1 MIDIMVEIHL
11 SDATQLPLYKQIGE
25 QVKQLIAADR
35 LRAGEHMP
43 TVRQLSRSLQVNPAT
58 VVKAYRE
65 LEREGILGTRRRRGT
80 IVLGRADD
88 PRGLALRQSR
98 LSNIVN
104 HNILE
109 TLSLGYSPEELEAAF
124 SLHLARWREERE
136 AKEQSRRDRD
146 RIDTRNTIL
155 IVGSHDLALSLLI
168 SRLKHK
174 HPEISVQVT
183 YAGSLGGL
191 IALQEGRADLAGIH
205 LLDEE
210 TGEYN
215 YPYVR
220 HLLPGME
227 VAIVHLAYRIQGLMF
242 AKGNPKQVRGL
253 DDLKRS
259 DITFINRQ
267 KGSGTRVSLDY
278 RLRELGIAPHN
289 VKGYDR
295 EMDTHLAVAMS
306 IARGEADVGLGI
318 EAAAHACDID
328 FLPITKERF
337 DLVIPAENYHSRR
350 LSPLLAIIK
359 SGEFRKV
366 VTEMGGYDTS
376 QTSTTAFVK

>member
-1 MIDIMVEIHL
+1 MNSMVDIHL
-11 SDATQLPLYKQIGE
+11 SDTTQIPLYKQIEE
-25 QVKQLIAADR
+25 QVKQLIAANR
-35 LRAGEHMP
+35 LRPGEHMP
-43 TVRQLSRSLQVNPAT
+43 TVRQLSHSLHVNPAT

-65 LEREGILGTRRRRGT
+65 LEREGILGTHRRRGT
-80 IVLGRADD
+80 IVLGGVDD

-98 LSNIVN
+98 LSNVVDYNIV
-104 HNILE
+104 E
-109 TLSLGYSPEELEAAF
+109 ALSLGYSPEELEAAF
-124 SLHLARWREERE
+124 SLHLARWCEERE
-136 AKEQSRRDRD
+136 AKEKSRHHREG
-146 RIDTRNTIL
+146 IDTRDTIL

-168 SRLKHK
+168 SRLKYK
-174 HPEISVQVT
+174 NPEISVQVS

-215 YPYVR
+215 YPYVK
-220 HLLPGME
+220 HVLPGME
-227 VAIVHLAYRIQGLMF
+227 VAIVHLAYRVQGLMF
-242 AKGNPKQVRGL
+242 AKDNPKQVRGL

-267 KGSGTRVSLDY
+267 KGSGTRVALDY
-278 RLRELGIAPHN
+278 RLRELGIAPHD
-289 VKGYDR
+289 VQGYDR
-295 EMDTHLAVAMS
+295 ETDTHLAVAMS
-306 IARGEADVGLGI
+306 IARGEVDVGLGI

-359 SGEFRKV
+359 REEFRRV

-376 QTSTTAFVK
+376 ETGTTTFVK

>member
-1 MIDIMVEIHL
+1 MVEIHL
-11 SDATQLPLYKQIGE
+11 SDTTQLPLYKQIGE
-25 QVKQLIAADR
+25 QVKQLIATDR
-35 LRAGEHMP
+35 LRSGEHMP
-43 TVRQLSRSLQVNPAT
+43 TVRQLSLSLHVNPAT
-58 VVKAYRE
+58 VAKAYQE
-65 LEREGILGTRRRRGT
+65 LEREGILGTQRRRGT
-80 IVLGRADD
+80 IVLGSADD
-88 PRGLALRQSR
+88 PRGSALRQSR
-98 LSNIVN
+98 LSNVVDR
-104 HNILE
+104 NILE
-109 TLSLGYSPEELEAAF
+109 ALSLGYNPEELEAAF
-124 SLHLARWREERE
+124 SLHLARWREERQ
-136 AKEQSRRDRD
+136 AKEPSRRRRDRLD
-146 RIDTRNTIL
+146 ARNTIL

-174 HPEISVQVT
+174 NPEISVQVT
-183 YAGSLGGL
+183 CAGSLGGL
-191 IALQEGRADLAGIH
+191 IALQEGRADLAGVH

-215 YPYVR
+215 YQYVK
-220 HLLPGME
+220 HILPGME

-242 AKGNPKQVRGL
+242 ARGNPKQVRGL
-253 DDLKRS
+253 EDLKRS

-278 RLRELGIAPHN
+278 RLRELGIAAHD

-295 EMDTHLAVAMS
+295 EMDTHLAVAMG

-328 FLPITKERF
+328 FLPIAKERF
-337 DLVIPAENYHSRR
+337 DLVIPAENYHRR
-350 LSPLLAIIK
+350 QLSLLLAIIE

-376 QTSTTAFVK
+376 QTGTTTFVK

>member
-1 MIDIMVEIHL
+1 MVEIHL

-25 QVKQLIAADR
+25 QVKQLIAANR

-80 IVLGRADD
+80 IVLGGADD

-136 AKEQSRRDRD
+136 AKEQSRPDRD

-220 HLLPGME
+220 HILPGME

-259 DITFINRQ
+259 DITFVNRQ

-306 IARGEADVGLGI
+306 IARGEADVSLGI

-328 FLPITKERF
+328 FLPVTKERF
-337 DLVIPAENYHSRR
+337 DLVIPAENYHSRQ

-376 QTSTTAFVK
+376 QTGTTTFVK

>member
-1 MIDIMVEIHL
+1 MVEIHL
-11 SDATQLPLYKQIGE
+11 SNTTQVPLYKQIGE
-25 QVKQLIAADR
+25 QVKQLIATNR
-35 LRAGEHMP
+35 LRSGEHMP
-43 TVRQLSRSLQVNPAT
+43 TVRQLSRSLHVNPAT
-58 VVKAYRE
+58 VAKAYQE
-65 LEREGILGTRRRRGT
+65 LEREGILGTQRRRGT
-80 IVLGRADD
+80 IVLGGADD

-98 LSNIVN
+98 LSNVVN
-104 HNILE
+104 HNIVE
-109 TLSLGYSPEELEAAF
+109 ALSLGYSPEELEAAF
-124 SLHLARWREERE
+124 SLHLARWCEERE
-136 AKEQSRRDRD
+136 AKEQSRRERD
-146 RIDTRNTIL
+146 RIDARNTIL

-174 HPEISVQVT
+174 NPEISVQVT
-183 YAGSLGGL
+183 CAGSLGGL

-215 YPYVR
+215 YRYVK
-220 HLLPGME
+220 HILPGME

-253 DDLKRS
+253 EDLKRP

-318 EAAAHACDID
+318 EAAVHACDID

-337 DLVIPAENYHSRR
+337 DLVIPAENYHSQR
-350 LSPLLAIIK
+350 LSPLLAIIE

-376 QTSTTAFVK
+376 QTGTTTFVK